1 MANKPFESVITN
13 PLERPTS
20 TDINLLQMQA
30 HYDVRQ
36 FAWELFG
43 RQDGFLGFSFD
54 PTRTEPASNYIAIQQ
69 GVAFQYGTA
78 EDNIGS
84 IQGLSD
90 VYLQKAIN
98 GSNRSI
104 AAQPAPTTAGYKRY
118 DLIQIRAPKNAE
130 RLKNQTAVGIFDPAL
145 KTISGQSKYKTL
157 TSSLDEF
164 PVEYTIEG
172 GTAPT
177 TPLVYKSGAAG
188 AYASWE
194 VTTKPVVDS
203 GYMAVAYIKRYTGQT
218 VVSEDDIEDART
230 LLGIPINAGGTGAGS
245 LPAGEILLGNG
256 TAGITSTAIL
266 PVSKVLSTPTLSVD
280 KGGTGKNSLLYG
292 EILLGNGTDPM
303 LSTPLLTTDK
313 GGTGSTG
320 ASYTGSVAFYNSTLG
335 VLAYTQALE
344 VVSYEPLEYAPVSG
358 HLLASSATGA
368 PGWIAPGAAGQPLV
382 STSAGTFQASN
393 ADPYRFAVLTGDQIV
408 NATTWVQLADL
419 TLEDVQ
425 YRVGPARLRLQPVNT
440 TTDESG
446 AIEITTTRSELE
458 YCRIK
463 LRIEVAATGA
473 LVDEFIFRHAAKTP
487 GLSQTAVFSVAFP
500 AIDIML
506 SPNTYNIYVY
516 AKTTHADATIKF
528 SNCVSVFSQG

>member
-43 RQDGFLGFSFD
+43 RQDGFLGYSFD

-104 AAQPAPTTAGYKRY
+104 EAQAAPTTAGYKRY

-130 RLKNQTAVGIFDPAL
+130 RLKNETDVGIFDPAL

-164 PVEYTIEG
+164 SVVYIASSAVG
-172 GTAPT
+172 T
-177 TPLVYKSGAAG
+177 TPLVYKSGAEG

-194 VTTKPVVDS
+194 ATPKPVVDS

-218 VVSEDDIEDART
+218 VVSDDDIEDARS
-230 LLGIPINAGGTGAGS
+230 LLSVAVQSGGTGVSNFLVGS
-245 LPAGEILLGNG
+245 VLIGNGSNGIDSIMTTPGGVLTGLGEYGIASTLTVPGAILLGNG
-256 TAGITSTAIL
+256 FNGITSTNVLA
-266 PVSKVLSTPTLSVD
+266 VS
-280 KGGTGKNSLLYG
+280 
-292 EILLGNGTDPM
+292 
-303 LSTPLLTTDK
+303 K

-320 ASYTGSVAFYNSTLG
+320 ASYNGSVPWFNSDANVVG
-335 VLAYTQALE
+335 YTQALE

-382 STSAGTFQASN
+382 STSAGTFQASY
-393 ADPYRFAVLTGDQIV
+393 ADPYRFAVLTGSQTIDSDGW
-408 NATTWVQLADL
+408 TTLTAL
-419 TLEDVQ
+419 TLEDVV
-425 YRVGPARLRLQPVNT
+425 YRVGPARIKLQPKNSTIDDVGL
-440 TTDESG
+440 SG
-446 AIEITTTRSELE
+446 GIEISSDQTLPY
-458 YCRIK
+458 YCFIK
-463 LRIEVAATGA
+463 FRIEVAATSA
-473 LVDEFIFRHAAKTP
+473 LVDEFMFFHYVR
-487 GLSQTAVFSVAFP
+487 SQVSGQANTFPVAFP
-500 AIDIML
+500 SVDVML
-506 SPNTYNIYVY
+506 APNTYNIYVA
-516 AKTTHADATIKF
+516 AKALGPASVTIRF
-528 SNCVSVFSQG
+528 QNCVSVFSQG